1 MALWHTSMEKTIAAR
16 SLKASHLL
24 ILGANVDSRRG
35 KCADTSKKPCVL
47 Q

>member
-1 MALWHTSMEKTIAAR
+1 MALRHTSMEKKTIAAR
-16 SLKASHLL
+16 SLK
-24 ILGANVDSRRG
+24 VDSRRG